1 MNIYQET
8 QDISKNYYI
17 EYNTWIL
24 EARNEYKR
32 LLAEQ
37 DDIYSPCSSKINSN
51 RIWLNERYQ
60 IPLLE
65 RQEGFNINRNKNKN
79 I

>member
-32 LLAEQ
+32 LLF
-37 DDIYSPCSSKINSN
+37 D
-51 RIWLNERYQ
+51 R
-60 IPLLE
+60 
-65 RQEGFNINRNKNKN
+65 
-79 I
+79 